1 MLMIYKKSH
10 SKMIRLTFLFC
21 LIGIALSVPLGN
33 PMENE
38 NLFEG
43 DIAGVDKD
51 VS

>member
-1 MLMIYKKSH
+1 MF
-10 SKMIRLTFLFC
+10 RLTFVFC
-21 LIGIALSVPLGN
+21 LIGIAFSVPLGN

-51 VS
+51 VCIHKKKLV